1 MGLVMTNNIYLGSQI
16 ISIYLVLILIH
27 FYILRLLAIKC
38 GELEL
43 IRVETL
49 VCWNDRRYCPS
60 ISFYKPLLFLRMIIL
75 VFEVTALNLIM
86 KRTAQYIFI
95 TFSRDWFIHKFIT
108 VD

>member
-86 KRTAQYIFI
+86 KRPA
-95 TFSRDWFIHKFIT
+95 
-108 VD
+108 